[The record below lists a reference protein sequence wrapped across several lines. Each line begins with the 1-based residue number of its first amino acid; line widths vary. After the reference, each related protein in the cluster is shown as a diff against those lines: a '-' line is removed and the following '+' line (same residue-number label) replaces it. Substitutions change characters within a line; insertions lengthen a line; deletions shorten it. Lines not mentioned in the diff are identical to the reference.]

1 MKTYQLSLINGH
13 MPHMQITAP
22 DARAAHDK
30 AWRLCQLIGWRG
42 FSKDLLVVT
51 EVA

>member
-1 MKTYQLSLINGH
+1 MKTYQLSLINGY
-13 MPHMQITAP
+13 MPHMQIAAP
-22 DARAAHDK
+22 DAKNAHER

-42 FSKDLLVVT
+42 FPKHLLVVT